1 MGLVCA
7 ISKLFGNKRANV
19 AEICF
24 LCCVIYFV
32 HKLVMSDFT
41 EVLINLRKIVRSI
54 NLESKRIQKEFGI
67 SIPQLLCLHYLASN
81 PGFQSSVSGIASYL
95 NLNLSTVTGI
105 VSRLEKKHLVAR
117 LPKSG
122 DKRIT
127 VVSLTSTG
135 KKLLDQSPELMHQQL
150 SHKLAALPAD
160 KLKQLKDSLGLLISC
175 FKIEEESASP
185 MITID
190 DFQY

>member
-1 MGLVCA
+1 
-7 ISKLFGNKRANV
+7 
-19 AEICF
+19 
-24 LCCVIYFV
+24 
-32 HKLVMSDFT
+32 MSDFT
-41 EVLINLRKIVRSI
+41 DVLINLRKIVRSI
-54 NLESKRIQKEFGI
+54 NIESKRIQKEFGI
-67 SIPQLLCLHYLASN
+67 SIPQLLCLHYLASI
-81 PGFQSSVSGIASYL
+81 PGFQSSVSGIATYL

-127 VVSLTSTG
+127 VVSLTSNG

-150 SHKLAALPAD
+150 SYKLSALPEEEIR
-160 KLKQLKDSLGLLISC
+160 KLKESLNLLVQC
-175 FKIEEESASP
+175 FNIKEESASP

-190 DFQY
+190 DFHY